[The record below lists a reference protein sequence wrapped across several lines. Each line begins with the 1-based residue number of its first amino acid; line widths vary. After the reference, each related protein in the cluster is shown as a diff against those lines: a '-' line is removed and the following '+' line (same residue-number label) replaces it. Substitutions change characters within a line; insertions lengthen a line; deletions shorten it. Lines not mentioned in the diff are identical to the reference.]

1 MTEVTLEGET
11 VWHVLEALAPGA
23 SVEGLVDW
31 ARPRSHAAA
40 HGAPILSRAFVEVA
54 RADTRSFHL
63 GEAVVTIDVDR
74 GPDADLL
81 RRRRDRATVVWEDRP
96 VRTHVVPP
104 ERAIEFPLR
113 KPRRGRGSAG
123 GRGGGVRLV
132 GLRGTH
138 VARSGQVGVIAI
150 LGTERYKGG
159 TRVAFACGAA
169 LGRLRETSDL
179 LRGLCLEFT
188 SGEADLPRAI
198 ARLRS
203 EARALES
210 LRPLLAES
218 LDREADALLEAAERG
233 AAGPVV
239 ARYFPDR
246 DPAELAGLAAR
257 VAGRGG
263 IAILAAG
270 TARTTSRGRTRLRK
284 VQYRQAPSSP
294 TSPARAGRRGGRPE
308 AAQGAIPAER
318 AAEAIDAA
326 RRAALPERTR
336 YGSHHDG
343 TSRSAPRG
351 PLMLRPDGGRRALR
365 GRAEP
370 GRAQAGLGQSFGQ
383 NKVQYKRFDWKVLR
397 TEHFDVYHYRGP
409 SAPCRTPP
417 SWPSAVISG

>member
-1 MTEVTLEGET
+1 MTRRLYHEDSGPRRFDAVVRDARPGAGGLWVALDATAFYPGGGGQPADRGALGGVPVTEVTLEGET
-11 VWHVLEALAPGA
+11 VWHVLEGTLAPGA

-31 ARPRSHAAA
+31 ARRLDHMQQ
-40 HGAPILSRAFVEVA
+40 HTGQHILSRAFVEVA

-63 GEAVVTIDVDR
+63 GEAVVTIDVDHA

-81 RRRRDRATVVWEDRP
+81 RRVEDRANAVVWEDRP

-113 KPRRGRGSAG
+113 KPPDVDGEVRVVEVEGFDWSACG
-123 GRGGGVRLV
+123 
-132 GLRGTH
+132 GTH

-159 TRVAFACGAA
+159 TRVAFACGGRA

-210 LRPLLAES
+210 RLRPLLAES

-270 TARTTSRGRTRLRK
+270 TAGNDI
-284 VQYRQAPSSP
+284 
-294 TSPARAGRRGGRPE
+294 ARAHFSAPKGTISAGALIADLARAYGAKGGGRPE

-326 RRAALPERTR
+326 RRAALA
-336 YGSHHDG
+336 G
-343 TSRSAPRG
+343 TNQVRESP
-351 PLMLRPDGGRRALR
+351 
-365 GRAEP
+365 
-370 GRAQAGLGQSFGQ
+370 
-383 NKVQYKRFDWKVLR
+383 
-397 TEHFDVYHYRGP
+397 
-409 SAPCRTPP
+409 
-417 SWPSAVISG
+417 